1 MTELEEYR
9 SRAAEVINEYVKTF
23 GTDNVLHT
31 SQIRKMLEEKIG
43 YVYVMFQGSDMCYDK
58 TNKAN
63 LKTYPEDIL
72 LFKSTERRGY
82 YQVLGQNY
90 PYIGD
95 VMWKKRGLPDE
106 VVGRWKDGQLDFYMG
121 D

>member
-9 SRAAEVINEYVKTF
+9 LRAAGVINEYVKTF

-31 SQIRKMLEEKIG
+31 SQIRKMLEEKLG
-43 YVYVMFQGSDMCYDK
+43 YVYVMFQESDMCYDK

-72 LFKSTERRGY
+72 LFETTERRGY
-82 YQVLGQNY
+82 YRVLGQNY
-90 PYIGD
+90 PYTGD
-95 VMWKKRGLPDE
+95 VVWKKRGLPDE
-106 VVGRWKDGQLDFYMG
+106 VVGKWKDGRLDFRAR